1 MVFKKA
7 KSSHVIYKQEAGRGK
22 RMNLTRNGLLKLLKP
37 TPMTYLLQHVHT
49 S

>member
-7 KSSHVIYKQEAGRGK
+7 KSSHVLCKQEAGEEE
-22 RMNLTRNGLLKLLKP
+22 RMNLTRNGP
-37 TPMTYLLQHVHT
+37 TPVTGLLQHVHT